1 MASSQELPK
10 IPIFDL
16 STKNLSFS
24 SSSWL
29 PTCKNLRQ
37 ALEVL
42 GFFIAKYENVSPQL
56 DEQVFR
62 VAEQVFDLPLETK
75 TRNTSDLV
83 FYGYVGQ
90 LPHAPLHESVGIPE
104 ATTLDSVQSFTNLMW
119 PSGNMEFW
127 YVTHMNIVSK
137 SKLTYVRVCVCVFVR
152 VVFLQ

>member
-1 MASSQELPK
+1 MASSPK
-10 IPIFDL
+10 VPIFDL
-16 STKNLSFS
+16 STQKLSPS

-37 ALEVL
+37 ALEEL

-119 PSGNMEFW
+119 PSGNKEFW
-127 YVTHMNIVSK
+127 
-137 SKLTYVRVCVCVFVR
+137 
-152 VVFLQ
+152 